1 MGPDREVVQ
10 IVPRLPPPAEGVGSF
25 AEGLAAALAAG
36 PAVSSIGSRLLA
48 AGPEAPGSVREAGA
62 FAARLEREAG
72 DGPVLLHYVGYGYE
86 PRGCP
91 GWLVD
96 ALAAWKAKGEGRR
109 LVSLFH
115 EVYASGPPWRS
126 SFWLSPAQ
134 RRLAARL
141 ARLSDGRV
149 TSLAHY
155 RGLIERVL
163 IERWTPGAQVAVLPV
178 FSTVGEPAEPPPLA
192 ARARRLVVFGG
203 PGARA
208 RAYGCHAGRLESAVG
223 KLGIEEILDVGP
235 PGSSDAPASLAGRPV
250 RRLGELP
257 AAEAGALLSGS
268 IAGFAA
274 YPPRFLAKST
284 VFAACCAH
292 GMLPLCA
299 APGQTGGEADILD
312 VPPFWEPAC
321 GEDLQAVADRALAWY
336 RPHRAAAHAG
346 LYRGLLFP

>member
-1 MGPDREVVQ
+1 MATEVVQ

-36 PAVSSIGSRLLA
+36 PGIGSRLLA
-48 AGPEAPGSVREAGA
+48 AGPAAPESVREAGA

-72 DGPVLLHYVGYGYE
+72 DAPILLHYVGYGYE

-96 ALAAWKAKGEGRR
+96 ALETWKAGGKGRR
-109 LVSLFH
+109 LVTLFH

-126 SFWLSPAQ
+126 SFWLSLAQ

-141 ARLSDGRV
+141 ALLSDGRV

-155 RGLIERVL
+155 RSLIER
-163 IERWTPGAQVAVLPV
+163 RTRGAEVAVLPV
-178 FSTVGEPAEPPPLA
+178 FSTVGEPAEPPPLS
-192 ARARRLVVFGG
+192 ARARRLVIFGG

-208 RAYGCHAGRLESAVG
+208 RAYGRDGVRLESACRR
-223 KLGIEEILDVGP
+223 LGIEEVWDVGP
-235 PGSSDAPASLAGRPV
+235 PGGGAAPPEVAGRPV

-257 AAEAGALLSGS
+257 AAEVSALLAGS

-299 APGQTGGEADILD
+299 GVGDGDT
-312 VPPFWEPAC
+312 PPVWQPASS
-321 GEDLQAVADRALAWY
+321 EDFQAVADRALAWY
-336 RPHRAAAHAG
+336 RGHRAGVHAA
-346 LYRGLLFP
+346 LYGELLFP